1 MSIPNMDPQL
11 ALVDLDKYLA
21 GLILCIGRVRLES
34 GDANFKAIAAVSAPA
49 MCGATPAASGKS
61 VAIWLA
67 A

>member
-1 MSIPNMDPQL
+1 MGVNCL
-11 ALVDLDKYLA
+11 ALVHFDKDLT
-21 GLILCIGRVRLES
+21 GFIFGVGGVRLES